1 MSWKKL
7 QSEGCVEPHR
17 TSKQELELLR
27 AAVQRNLADAAIASL
42 STDNRFTIAYDAA
55 LLACKMAIACS
66 GFRAKGIGAHR
77 TTFIAVKLAMGP
89 TIATTAAYLER
100 CRRKRNDLT
109 YETAGI
115 VSAKDAKDLL
125 AEAQML
131 AKLVDRWI
139 HDNHA
144 TLD

>member
-7 QSEGCVEPHR
+7 QSEGRVEPHR

-27 AAVQRNLADAAIASL
+27 AAVNRNLADAAIASL
-42 STDNRFTIAYDAA
+42 STDNRFTIACDSA
-55 LLACKMAIACS
+55 LLSCKMAIACS
-66 GFRAKGIGAHR
+66 GFRVKGIGAHR
-77 TTFIAVKLAMGP
+77 TTFIAVKLAMGS

-115 VSAKDAKDLL
+115 VSDKDAKDLL
-125 AEAQML
+125 AEAQTL